1 MLIQQLQYEAKAD
14 RKGLHAKIFVLLRTT
29 MDDYIKISHKHPRA
43 SVCANK
49 RNVWWVDVT

>member
-1 MLIQQLQYEAKAD
+1 MRQKLTEI
-14 RKGLHAKIFVLLRTT
+14 HAKIFALLRIA
-29 MDDYIKISHKHPRA
+29 MDDYIKISHKHPCG